1 MLELFLAELKR
12 IWTEFIRYR
21 VEAISTVII
30 TTSLFYGLF
39 LSARYIAGPTLQ
51 FGDRLDGIVV
61 GYVLWTLVI
70 FIANS
75 VAISLQIEAQ
85 TGTLEQLF
93 LSPFGALRV
102 FLARAIASLTFNLVL
117 MLSILLLTIVLT
129 KRHLNFPPSLLL
141 PFITVILGAY
151 GLAFMMGALALM
163 FKRIQQLLGL
173 FQFVL
178 LFLIMTPTE
187 TWTGSL
193 WVLRL
198 LLPMT
203 IGAGELR
210 NLMVRNQSLDLSVF
224 VLALLNGCVY
234 LAIGLVLFR
243 WAERKAKLQGILSG
257 Y

>member
-1 MLELFLAELKR
+1 
-12 IWTEFIRYR
+12 
-21 VEAISTVII
+21 
-30 TTSLFYGLF
+30 
-39 LSARYIAGPTLQ
+39 
-51 FGDRLDGIVV
+51 
-61 GYVLWTLVI
+61 
-70 FIANS
+70 
-75 VAISLQIEAQ
+75 
-85 TGTLEQLF
+85 
-93 LSPFGALRV
+93 
-102 FLARAIASLTFNLVL
+102 

-151 GLAFMMGALALM
+151 GLAFMIGALALL

-178 LFLIMTPTE
+178 LFLLMTPTE

-193 WVLRL
+193 RVLRL

-224 VLALLNGCVY
+224 VLALLNGVMY
-234 LAIGLVLFR
+234 LAFGLVVFR